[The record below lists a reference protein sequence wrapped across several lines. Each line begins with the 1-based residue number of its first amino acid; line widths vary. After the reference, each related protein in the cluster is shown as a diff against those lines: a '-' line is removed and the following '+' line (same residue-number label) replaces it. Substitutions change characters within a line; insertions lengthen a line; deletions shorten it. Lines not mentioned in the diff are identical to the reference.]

1 MIRNVTR
8 YGIAV
13 RAGQF
18 QPQRIEFD
26 ARGKSTVT
34 PLAPFVDSQ
43 WPPTPVRRAWGVPS
57 SRQSGA
63 ESPYHIS
70 QRDRAI
76 AQAPQVLSRLP
87 SRGGIAVKRETEE
100 KK

>member
-8 YGIAV
+8 YGIVV

-34 PLAPFVDSQ
+34 PLAPFVDNM
-43 WPPTPVRRAWGVPS
+43 GV
-57 SRQSGA
+57 A
-63 ESPYHIS
+63 EKILRPFGWLPY
-70 QRDRAI
+70 
-76 AQAPQVLSRLP
+76 
-87 SRGGIAVKRETEE
+87 RERTAS
-100 KK
+100 